1 MTTRSTIA
9 FELPDGTVQQ
19 IYCHNDGYLE
29 HNGRLLDEHWEN
41 PVKILQLMQLGD
53 LSILGR
59 DIGRKQDFSDRKV
72 GWCLAYGRDR
82 DEQSVEARQFDS
94 FDQYTLY
101 ADFEEYN
108 YIFRNGRWLV
118 ALEDLKFQPLSAAL
132 NKIAVE
138 ALK

>member
-1 MTTRSTIA
+1 MATRSTIA
-9 FELPDGTVQQ
+9 FELQDGTVQQ

-29 HNGRLLDEHWEN
+29 HNGRLLDEQWQD
-41 PVKILQLMQLGD
+41 PAKILQLIQLGD

-59 DIGRKQDFSDRKV
+59 DIGRKQDFSDRNV

-82 DEQSVEARQFDS
+82 GEQSVEATQFES

-118 ALEDLKFQPLSAAL
+118 AREDLKFQSLSAEL

-138 ALK
+138 SLK